1 MTLSFDLVLRYCGIL
16 CFIFF
21 WGGGGDNIAIFAR
34 FFYRIVVFRTPQCPP
49 PGKKEEK

>member
-16 CFIFF
+16 FYFFF

-34 FFYRIVVFRTPQCPP
+34 FFYRIVAFRTPRCPP